1 MANISFDHAAPSLPL
16 FGALRVR
23 FSAATEAFK
32 SYRRKREIY
41 LRTLREL
48 QSYRPH
54 ELHDLRIQSGDFE
67 ALARQQAG
75 W

>member
-1 MANISFDHAAPSLPL
+1 MAYISSDHPVPSLPI
-16 FGALRVR
+16 FGALKARL
-23 FSAATEAFK
+23 AASKEAYRT
-32 SYRRKREIY
+32 YRRKREIY

-54 ELHDLRIQSGDFE
+54 ELLDLRIQSGDFE
-67 ALARQQAG
+67 ELARKQAG

>member
-1 MANISFDHAAPSLPL
+1 MAHISFDHAAPLPVL
-16 FGALRVR
+16 GALRARLAGAV
-23 FSAATEAFK
+23 EAFK
-32 SYRRKREIY
+32 TYRRKRDIY

-48 QSYRPH
+48 QAYRPH
-54 ELHDLRIQSGDFE
+54 ELQDLRIQSGDFE